1 MHPLVLAVDSVVL
14 AVVSVVLN
22 SLVLL
27 AENSVVLH
35 HHIHHLAMMLHKP
48 VVHLVRVRF
57 HPPILNTCFFHLK
70 GGYSVESGL
79 AGGAGLVG
87 GGGAGFGGSSYE
99 SSSYS
104 SSSGGVGGGVDVASS
119 AFNAADTNKD
129 GVLSSGEF
137 NNFVQGGL

>member
-1 MHPLVLAVDSVVL
+1 
-14 AVVSVVLN
+14 
-22 SLVLL
+22 
-27 AENSVVLH
+27 
-35 HHIHHLAMMLHKP
+35 MMLHKP

-57 HPPILNTCFFHLK
+57 HPPIPNTCLFHLK

-104 SSSGGVGGGVDVASS
+104 SSSGGVGGGVGGGVDVAGS